1 LTDQNKL
8 LAAIVV
14 DRHIKM
20 VPWLT
25 ALVLLAVVAHADR
38 FAGRQRLAF
47 QGRSDGT
54 AVERTHDGALVNLLL
69 VDTVLRGGGVEKVA
83 VDLEEEE
90 DTDEDEED
98 EDSSLAAS
106 TRKKIDRTKR
116 SSVKKEVASQ
126 LAKTGAVK
134 KDKKTKA
141 RSSSFTIVPYIVRA
155 SLNPFTFF
163 AMVKLYWV
171 TYFDFDYMK
180 KRQVAGQELRSA
192 LEEKAKRSSPYSGSK
207 KAKRKMKPGQA
218 KTLNDLPQLSS

>member
-1 LTDQNKL
+1 MAPL
-8 LAAIVV
+8 
-14 DRHIKM
+14 
-20 VPWLT
+20 WLT
-25 ALVLLAVVAHADR
+25 ALVLLAIVAHADR

-47 QGRSDGT
+47 IGRSDGNGHKNDGSKNGSIET
-54 AVERTHDGALVNLLL
+54 AAVERTHDGSALVNLLL
-69 VDTVLRGGGVEKVA
+69 VNNVLRGGGVEKVA
-83 VDLEEEE
+83 VDLDEEV

-98 EDSSLAAS
+98 EEDSTLAAS

-134 KDKKTKA
+134 KTKA
-141 RSSSFTIVPYIVRA
+141 RSASFTIVPYIVRA